1 MVARAGKRVAVVVAA
16 LVLAASAQATAQP
29 KPIDRSGKPQ
39 AGVASFYGPKEAG
52 KPTASGAPLEPTAMT
67 AASRTLP
74 LGAKAQVVNT
84 ENGRAVTV
92 TITDRGPYVDGR
104 VVDVT
109 PKAAE
114 KLGMTE
120 QGLAGVE
127 VRPLSEPPAK
137 PPAQPQ

>member
-1 MVARAGKRVAVVVAA
+1 MLAGAVKRVVMATAGLTLAIGGTAA
-16 LVLAASAQATAQP
+16 AQP
-29 KPIDRSGKPQ
+29 KPIDHSGKPQ
-39 AGVASFYGPKEAG
+39 AGVASFYSPKESG
-52 KPTASGAPLEPTAMT
+52 KTTASGAPLEPEAMT

-74 LGAKAQVVNT
+74 LGTKAQVVNK

-92 TITDRGPYVDGR
+92 TINDRGPYVDGR

-114 KLGMTE
+114 KLGMTQ

-127 VRPLSEPPAK
+127 VKPLSEPPAK
-137 PPAQPQ
+137 PPVQPQ

>member
-1 MVARAGKRVAVVVAA
+1 MIANAGRG
-16 LVLAASAQATAQP
+16 LAIATAAVALFVGGRGAAQSV
-29 KPIDRSGKPQ
+29 PIDHSGKPQ
-39 AGVASFYGPKEAG
+39 AGVASFYSPKESG
-52 KPTASGAPLEPTAMT
+52 KTTASGAPLQPEAMT

-74 LGAKAQVVNT
+74 LGTKAQVVNK

-92 TITDRGPYVDGR
+92 TINDRGPYVDGR

-127 VRPLSEPPAK
+127 VKPLSEPPAK
-137 PPAQPQ
+137 PPVQPQ